1 MQIKTY
7 LSALLWIIGII
18 SVNAQSYQIEGK
30 ILDSLNTPMTGATV
44 MLLQQQDSLLASFS
58 IVGDKGQFALRN
70 VPKGD
75 YLLNVTFLGY
85 ESYMK
90 AIRVEQD
97 LALDPIR
104 IAKENT
110 LLDEIVVKDE
120 IIPIRINKDTV
131 EYNALAFGTQPN
143 DKVEDLLRKLP
154 GLEVDREGNIKAQ
167 GEDIGKVLVD
177 GKAFFGDDPK
187 MATKNLPADAV
198 DKVQV
203 FDRASD
209 FAEFSGI
216 DDGQEEKTINLQL
229 KADKKNGYFGE
240 ATAAYGTEDR
250 FETGLNLNRFGGQT
264 QLSMLANSNNI
275 NKQAFSFQDYLN
287 FMGGFQALVQGGR
300 LSLDTEEIGIP
311 MGEPTEGITTG
322 TSGGLNFNHDF
333 SDRTEWRS
341 SYFYGR
347 TRNDRISETFRQN
360 FLDDG
365 IFESNSASNR
375 FSGSDNHR
383 INLNL
388 RHKIDSTARINVRSN
403 LGYGDFFSDQQS
415 DNRNFDP
422 EGALQNQSI
431 NDYRLNGYRLS
442 YSGNANYQKKL
453 GKPGRTFSIAGNLT
467 LEDQQFDA
475 ILESVNQFFSNGE
488 FNSTDSLNQL
498 QQDDNLEIGFGGR
511 VSYTEP
517 IGKKQFLEFNLEH
530 QRSINEVDRTVFDL
544 EMGNE
549 QTLNSTLSNA
559 FERLYTFTRG
569 GLTYRLNR
577 ESFNFST
584 SLRIQDAHLSG
595 QLITLGSEINQSFF
609 NVLPGLRF
617 NYDFQGSSNLEFT
630 YSTDVREP
638 GLEELSPVIDN
649 SDPLNLYVGN
659 PNLQVE
665 YNHRF
670 GLRFF
675 SFSAFTFTSFFANL
689 NTTYTRNKI
698 TDAKT
703 IDAQFVQ
710 TTMPV
715 NVDYEL
721 AINGAANL
729 STPLRF
735 MGAKINLSTNQT
747 YSQSLL
753 FVNAAETGVERWIS
767 RGSVSI
773 ENRKKRLF
781 DLLVGMDL
789 SYNQTR
795 YTDIEGLNQQ
805 FLRQDYYTDVD
816 INFLKRLQFGSSFT
830 YTIYGGDAFADAEQ
844 VALWESSIGIFILPN
859 KRGQLNFR
867 VFDILNQNQ
876 GIQRSSAFN
885 FVQDQRSNNLGRYFM
900 LGFTYN
906 LSGFGKA
913 DPNEMRIELGGDGG
927 RRRR

>member
-1 MQIKTY
+1 MRIYTY
-7 LSALLWIIGII
+7 LSALLLLFGMV
-18 SVNAQSYQIEGK
+18 SANAQSFQINGEV
-30 ILDSLNTPMTGATV
+30 LDSLNTPMTGATV

-70 VPKGD
+70 VPAGD

-85 ESYMK
+85 ENYFEP
-90 AIRVEQD
+90 IQIVED
-97 LALDPIR
+97 LELAPIL

-120 IIPIRINKDTV
+120 IIPIRINNDTV
-131 EYNALAFGTQPN
+131 EYAARAFGTQPN

-167 GEDIGKVLVD
+167 GEDIGRVLVD
-177 GKAFFGDDPK
+177 GKEFFGDDPK

-229 KADKKNGYFGE
+229 KEDKKNGYFGE
-240 ATAAYGTEDR
+240 VTAGYGTDDR
-250 FETGLNLNRFGGQT
+250 FEGGLSLNRFGGKS
-264 QLSMLANSNNI
+264 QLSILANSNNI
-275 NKQAFSFQDYLN
+275 NEQAFSFQDYIN
-287 FMGGFQALVQGGR
+287 FMGGFQALAQGGR
-300 LSLDTEEIGIP
+300 LTLDTDQMGIP
-311 MGEPTEGITTG
+311 MGGQGDGITTG

-365 IFESNSASNR
+365 IFESNGASNR

-383 INLNL
+383 VNMNL
-388 RHKIDSTARINVRSN
+388 RHKIDSSSRINVRSN
-403 LGYGDFFSDQQS
+403 LSYGDFFSDQQS
-415 DNRNFDP
+415 SNRNFDP
-422 EGALQNQSI
+422 TGTLQNQSI
-431 NDYRLNGYRLS
+431 NDYRSNGHRLT

-453 GKPGRTFSIAGNLT
+453 GKPGRTFSIAGNLSV
-467 LEDQQFDA
+467 EDQQA
-475 ILESVNQFFSNGE
+475 EATLQSLNQFFSEGVV
-488 FNSTDSLNQL
+488 SVSDSLDQL
-498 QQDDNLEIGFGGR
+498 QLDDNLEVGFGGR
-511 VSYTEP
+511 FSYTEP
-517 IGKKQFLEFNLEH
+517 LGNKQFLEFNLEH
-530 QRSINEVDRTVFDL
+530 QRSNNEVDRSVFDL
-544 EMGNE
+544 EGTGE
-549 QTLNSTLSNA
+549 QIQNTLLSNA
-559 FERLYTFTRG
+559 FERLYSFTRG

-577 ESFNFST
+577 EFFNFST
-584 SLRIQDAHLSG
+584 SVRVQDAHLSG
-595 QLITLGSEINQSFF
+595 QLTNLNSAIDQSFF

-617 NYDFQGSSNLEFT
+617 NYDFEGSSNLEFT

-698 TDAKT
+698 TDAKN
-703 IDAQFVQ
+703 INAQFVQ

-721 AINGAANL
+721 AINGSANL

-747 YSQSLL
+747 FSQSLL
-753 FVNAAETGVERWIS
+753 FVNAAETEVERWIS

-773 ENRKKRLF
+773 ENRKKRVF

-789 SYNQTR
+789 GYNQTR
-795 YTDIEGLNQQ
+795 YADIEGLNQQ
-805 FLRQDYYTDVD
+805 FLSQDYYMDLD
-816 INFLKRLQFGSSFT
+816 INFLKRFQFGSSFT
-830 YTIYGGDAFADAEQ
+830 YTIYGGDAFADSEQ
-844 VALWESSIGIFILPN
+844 VALWESSIGVFVLPN
-859 KRGQLNFR
+859 KKGQFTFR
-867 VFDILNQNQ
+867 VFDILDQNQ

-885 FVQDQRSNNLGRYFM
+885 YVQDQRTNNLGRYFM

-913 DPNEMRIELGGDGG
+913 NGNEMRIELREDGG